1 MNIKKNTFKSLD
13 KIAKA
18 SPSELLSLLDTV
30 KNRSYKY
37 INKVLPKYFKLK
49 TTNIKKVYNKLQTLK
64 MSYART
70 NYVDDIKAN
79 IAELILLIV
88 LARIGMSVFYV
99 SKSVKPEVII
109 MRTLK
114 DFMTSIKKHKKDDG
128 VLTILIEGAKKTF
141 TKAIDEISESFTNEI
156 KHGHP
161 FGWFMLLVTYISFSL
176 LFLELV
182 ILLRLYILDYQ
193 NA

>member
-1 MNIKKNTFKSLD
+1 MDIKKNTFKSLD

-18 SPSELLSLLDTV
+18 SPSELLTLLDKV
-30 KNRSYKY
+30 KNRTYVY

-49 TTNIKKVYNKLQTLK
+49 TTNIKKVYNKLQSLK

-88 LARIGMSVFYV
+88 LARIGMSLFYV

-114 DFMTSIKKHKKDDG
+114 DFMSNIKKHKKDTAI
-128 VLTILIEGAKKTF
+128 LIILIEGAKKTF
-141 TKAIDEISESFTNEI
+141 TKAIDQISNSFITEI
-156 KHGHP
+156 KQGHP
-161 FGWFMLLVTYISFSL
+161 FGWLMLLVTYISFAL

-182 ILLRLYILDYQ
+182 ILLRLYILDYK
-193 NA
+193 